1 MNKIAKFIL
10 FLICFSF
17 IVSYI
22 IYETGYYEYKL
33 QNRTV
38 FTKEQ
43 MEQFEKDVNAGKDVT
58 LNDYLIETEVDYTNK
73 LTDATVKVST
83 KVNDYL
89 KKGVEL
95 IFRQVN
101 KMVQEE
107 NNTLK

>member
-1 MNKIAKFIL
+1 MNKKKISKIFI
-10 FLICFSF
+10 FLVCFSF

-38 FTKEQ
+38 LTKEK
-43 MEQFEKDVNAGKDVT
+43 MEQFEKDVQEGKNVT
-58 LNDYLIETEVDYTNK
+58 LNDYLVETQIDYSNR
-73 LTDATVKVST
+73 LTDTTVKISN
-83 KVNDYL
+83 KVTLYF

-95 IFRQVN
+95 VFRQVN

-107 NNTLK
+107 

>member
-1 MNKIAKFIL
+1 MNKIVKL
-10 FLICFSF
+10 FLFLVCFGF
-17 IVSYI
+17 VVSYI

-38 FTKEQ
+38 LTKEQ
-43 MEQFEKDVNAGKDVT
+43 MEQFEKDVQEGKDVT
-58 LNDYLIETEVDYTNK
+58 LNDYLVETEVDYTNR
-73 LTDATVKVST
+73 LTDTTVKVST

-107 NNTLK
+107 